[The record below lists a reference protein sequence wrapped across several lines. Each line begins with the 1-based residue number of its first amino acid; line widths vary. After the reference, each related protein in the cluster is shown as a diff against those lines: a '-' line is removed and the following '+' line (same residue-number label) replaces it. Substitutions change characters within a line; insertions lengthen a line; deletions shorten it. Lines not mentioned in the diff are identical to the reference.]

1 MTMLASMDLLAFLIL
16 SLITLITAV
25 RQWQIV
31 KVSNSSP
38 PIPLSEE
45 LESTDGDDDP
55 NKDRRPG
62 GE

>member
-1 MTMLASMDLLAFLIL
+1 MFASMDLLAFLIL
-16 SLITLITAV
+16 SLITLSTAV

-31 KVSNSSP
+31 EMSSNSP
-38 PIPLSEE
+38 PIPPSEV